1 MTVKTSPRLPF
12 NGDVLHWARE
22 WRGKTLEE
30 AAQKLR
36 TKKDK
41 ISSWEKGESVPTAR
55 QARMLADFYERGFLE
70 FFLPEPPELNE
81 SELVPDYRLDRNA
94 TPHDDRELWHIQR
107 WAETQHLNAI
117 DLYDMLEESPPV
129 IPPELKATL
138 KTDPERIAK
147 KVRQAANFPIQ
158 RQLDLTGNDRQS
170 LPKLIRAA
178 FESIGVLVLRGK
190 GLSKHSVR
198 GISIAKFPLPT
209 IVFGNEAITAQPF
222 TLAHELGHILLH
234 QSGISGPPSARDSN
248 TPEKA
253 VERWC
258 DKFAAAFLIPLDEL
272 ERHLEKPNQPMP
284 EMDEETLNR
293 LATTF
298 RISRHA
304 MLIRLV
310 NVKYVEPGF
319 YWNVMRPRFLEK
331 EAEPRTGGGKPRF
344 YGIRH
349 INIQGN
355 LYTGLVLEA
364 WNRGTITIDG
374 AARFM
379 GIKKLQHLEDIR
391 QEYRV

>member
-147 KVRQAANFPIQ
+147 KVRQVANFPIQ

-198 GISIAKFPLPT
+198 DISIAKFPLPT

-272 ERHLEKPNQPMP
+272 ERHLEKTESADAGNGRRNAKSTGNDIPDKQACNADPSRKC
-284 EMDEETLNR
+284 EICRAWILLECDEAKIPR
-293 LATTF
+293 KG
-298 RISRHA
+298 SRASYGWRQAQVLRNPPHKCPRQSLHRA
-304 MLIRLV
+304 SPGS
-310 NVKYVEPGF
+310 VEPR
-319 YWNVMRPRFLEK
+319 N
-331 EAEPRTGGGKPRF
+331 
-344 YGIRH
+344 H
-349 INIQGN
+349 
-355 LYTGLVLEA
+355 
-364 WNRGTITIDG
+364 
-374 AARFM
+374 
-379 GIKKLQHLEDIR
+379 HH
-391 QEYRV
+391 